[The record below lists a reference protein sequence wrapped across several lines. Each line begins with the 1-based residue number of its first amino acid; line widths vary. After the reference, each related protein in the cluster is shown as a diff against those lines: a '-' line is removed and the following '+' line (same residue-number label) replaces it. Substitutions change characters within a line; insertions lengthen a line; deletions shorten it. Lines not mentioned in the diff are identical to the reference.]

1 MGVEEFLGSLG
12 MEGPKE
18 QMEQRLSWEQILSP
32 SKVAVIL
39 GNKGSGKSALAYF
52 LLQYL
57 SRTYTLL
64 PIVVNLPHE
73 KRSLIPENWVIKSLK
88 EIQHTENACVLIDE
102 ATTRIPAGSVLE
114 NMIKGFSSLARQRSQ
129 IIIFIFHASS
139 DVGSRILRGIDVVL
153 LKEPSKRQIEFGSK
167 DNWMRA
173 LLEEA
178 KGEFRAIKDASGDPR
193 EFTYIDCDDPEF
205 AGIMRNPLCSFWTE
219 DLSKAW
225 SGVDTI
231 GGDLQL
237 GLGVVTPKGI
247 VTRKGNRLVVSPE
260 LEGTLPKQ
268 EFSTDERLAL
278 YGLSADEYELA
289 IEMDRQHNQE
299 ELRQMCRDKGLP
311 LSGDKKKLIA
321 NLLQKEKNDQQRM
334 DRSA

>member
-1 MGVEEFLGSLG
+1 MVEDFLGSLG
-12 MEGPKE
+12 MGE
-18 QMEQRLSWEQILSP
+18 QEKDSVREEKLAWNEILSP

-39 GNKGSGKSALAYF
+39 GNKGSGKSALGYF
-52 LLQYL
+52 LLQHL
-57 SRTYTLL
+57 SKTYTLL
-64 PIVVNLPHE
+64 PIVVNLPQE
-73 KRSLIPENWVIKSLK
+73 KRPLIPENWVIKSLK

-114 NMIKGFSSLARQRSQ
+114 NMIKGFSSFARQRSQ
-129 IIIFIFHASS
+129 VIIFIFHASS
-139 DVGSRILRGIDVVL
+139 DVGSRILRGVDVVL

-178 KGEFRAIKDASGDPR
+178 KGEFRAIKDTGGDPR
-193 EFTYIDCDDPEF
+193 GFTYVDCEDPEF
-205 AGIMRNPLCSFWTE
+205 AGMMRNPLCSFWTE

-237 GLGVVTPKGI
+237 GLGI
-247 VTRKGNRLVVSPE
+247 VTLKGNRLVVSPE
-260 LEGTLPKQ
+260 LKGTLPKQ
-268 EFSTDERLAL
+268 EFSTDQRLAL
-278 YGLSADEYELA
+278 YGLSADEFELA
-289 IEMDRQHNQE
+289 IEMDRQYSFG
-299 ELRQMCRDKGLP
+299 ELRQMCRDRGLP

-321 NLLQKEKNDQQRM
+321 NLLQKEKHDQQGM